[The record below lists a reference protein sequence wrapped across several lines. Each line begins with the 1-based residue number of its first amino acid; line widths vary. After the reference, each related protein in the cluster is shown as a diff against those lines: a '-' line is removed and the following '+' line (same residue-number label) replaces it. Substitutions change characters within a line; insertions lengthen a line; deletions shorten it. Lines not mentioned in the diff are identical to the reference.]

1 MVVTETQRKFTRQ
14 ILQKN
19 LDSLPDGDVLIK
31 VKFSSLNYKD
41 ALSAIGNRGVTKNYP
56 HTPGVDAAGIV
67 EHSNSRNF
75 YPGDEVII
83 HGYDLGMN
91 TPGGFGQ
98 YIKVPASWIVK
109 LPEELSLKESMM
121 YGTAGF
127 TAAQSV
133 FKIRK
138 NGIKA
143 EHGKILVT
151 GATGGVGSLAVA
163 ILSKAGYEII
173 ASTGKTEQEEFL
185 KNIGASEVISREDLI
200 DQTEKLLLKGQWSGV
215 VDTVGGKILSTALQ
229 STSQRGI
236 VTTCGNVA
244 SHKLNTNVYPFILR
258 GISLIGIDSANCTMN
273 RRVKIWEMMSDEWK
287 IDCLDQICRKVV
299 CLEDVSSEIDLMLNG
314 SQIGR
319 VVVDLWS

>member
-1 MVVTETQRKFTRQ
+1 MVR
-14 ILQKN
+14 
-19 LDSLPDGDVLIK
+19 
-31 VKFSSLNYKD
+31 
-41 ALSAIGNRGVTKNYP
+41 
-56 HTPGVDAAGIV
+56 
-67 EHSNSRNF
+67 
-75 YPGDEVII
+75 
-83 HGYDLGMN
+83 
-91 TPGGFGQ
+91 
-98 YIKVPASWIVK
+98 
-109 LPEELSLKESMM
+109 
-121 YGTAGF
+121 
-127 TAAQSV
+127 
-133 FKIRK
+133 
-138 NGIKA
+138 
-143 EHGKILVT
+143 
-151 GATGGVGSLAVA
+151 
-163 ILSKAGYEII
+163 
-173 ASTGKTEQEEFL
+173 
-185 KNIGASEVISREDLI
+185 
-200 DQTEKLLLKGQWSGV
+200 V